1 MLTEECIK
9 QVLIIKKL
17 SLINNEFSALYTR
30 IALYINSL
38 RKAENI
44 DQLEFG
50 RNDRHKNNRLSGN
63 YFYVAQRD
71 LDLFH
76 RMAYFD
82 KANNAVIVTTLG
94 HYNIELLKSRCLFDS
109 YADQIDKV
117 KKMTPGEFG
126 NLKINSQPLVN
137 HLVSIANRKFIRY
150 ESK

>member
-50 RNDRHKNNRLSGN
+50 KNDRHKNNRLSGK
-63 YFYVAQRD
+63 YSDVATRD
-71 LDLFH
+71 LDPFQ

-82 KANNAVIVTTLG
+82 RDNNAVIVTSFG
-94 HYNIELLKSRCLFDS
+94 HYNIDLTKIGVYLLR
-109 YADQIDKV
+109 I
-117 KKMTPGEFG
+117 E
-126 NLKINSQPLVN
+126 
-137 HLVSIANRKFIRY
+137 NR
-150 ESK
+150 